1 MEMPEN
7 GNLIVNVTTA
17 RGAIPLAGASVT
29 VFYGQEENGGL
40 NSAGSIAAAVQTDSA
55 GKTAMIPLPAP
66 PRALSESPGN
76 SRPFAAYTVQI
87 EKEGYYTVTN
97 AGVPIFSG
105 ITSIQPA
112 DLLPLAEYDP
122 ENVYPRTGLENTE
135 GENPDL

>member
-17 RGAIPLAGASVT
+17 RGAIPLAGAAVT
-29 VFYGQEENGGL
+29 VFYNEPENSG
-40 NSAGSIAAAVQTDSA
+40 IAAVSETDSA
-55 GKTAMIPLPAP
+55 GKTARMTLPAP
-66 PRALSESPGN
+66 SRALSESPGN

-87 EKEGYYTVTN
+87 EKEGYYTITN

-112 DLLPLAEYDP
+112 DMLPLAEYDSA
-122 ENVYPRTGLENTE
+122 NVYPRIGLENTE
-135 GENPDL
+135 SENPEL